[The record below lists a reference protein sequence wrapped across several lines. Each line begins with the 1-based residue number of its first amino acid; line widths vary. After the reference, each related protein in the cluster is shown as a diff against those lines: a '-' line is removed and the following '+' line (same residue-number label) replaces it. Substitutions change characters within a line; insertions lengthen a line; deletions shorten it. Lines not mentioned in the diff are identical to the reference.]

1 VKLESSVFARLPR
14 GGLGNK
20 LLVWARALVFAHKFG
35 LPLYVS
41 GWSDIRIGP
50 YLRLEPSKRQYWGYF
65 EGGDAPSLLRRFMFS
80 RWCEVHHEPDL
91 ECELPAGPQKAAQ
104 LYLFDTVPS
113 WHDYF
118 QGLRGNEELVRSSFC
133 SLLQSQYRKELIC
146 ESGPIIGVHVR
157 RSDFRELAPGESI
170 GENCNVRM
178 PIAYYLDV
186 INALR
191 RMAGRKLQAMIF
203 TDGRHEDVAEL
214 LALPDVTM
222 AAPNSDVVD
231 LILLSKSKYL
241 VTSFGSTFSYWAAY
255 LSDGIV
261 ITHPAQVLTIR
272 SEAVNKLRYEGPIS
286 CDQPWD
292 PVLANQVGA
301 ISSRLP

>member
-1 VKLESSVFARLPR
+1 MFESAVYVRLPR

-20 LLVWARALVFAHKFG
+20 LLVWARGLIFANQHK

-41 GWSDIRIGP
+41 GWSEIKIGP
-50 YLRLEPSKRQYWGYF
+50 YLRRERSKRNYWGYF
-65 EGGDAPSLLRRFMFS
+65 EDDAVAGLLRRFMFS
-80 RWCEVHHEPDL
+80 HLYDVNHEPNLEGDL
-91 ECELPAGPQKAAQ
+91 PDVSLKTAKV
-104 LYLFDTVPS
+104 YLFDTVPS
-113 WHDYF
+113 WRDYF
-118 QGLRGNEELVRSSFC
+118 KGLRGNEDLVRSAFS

-146 ESGPIIGVHVR
+146 ETGPVIGVHVR
-157 RSDFRELAPGESI
+157 RSDFRDLAPDESI

-178 PIAYYLDV
+178 PISYYLDV

-191 RMAGRKLQAMIF
+191 RMAGSTLQVMIF

-214 LALPDVTM
+214 LALPEVTM
-222 AAPNSDVVD
+222 AAPNSDIVD

-261 ITHPAQVLTIR
+261 ITHPAQVMTIR

-286 CDQPWD
+286 CDKPWD
-292 PVLANQVGA
+292 PVLAAV
-301 ISSRLP
+301 SSRLP